1 MKREEIIK
9 EIKDKGYFVIQELVC
24 RHTYTRFGD
33 MSWQF
38 LDTELLHTLLVIR
51 QNIGRAI
58 YVNNWDSGGSLSQR
72 GLRCNICQLVK
83 SKTANNQIYL
93 TAHSNGAGVDFDV
106 KGMTAPEVRKWIKAN
121 AHLLPYAIRLE
132 EAVTWVHLDI
142 YDPCNGKKINTF
154 SA

>member
-38 LDTELLHTLLVIR
+38 LDTELLHTLFVIR

-72 GLRCNICQLVK
+72 SFTYI
-83 SKTANNQIYL
+83 
-93 TAHSNGAGVDFDV
+93 F
-106 KGMTAPEVRKWIKAN
+106 P
-121 AHLLPYAIRLE
+121 
-132 EAVTWVHLDI
+132 
-142 YDPCNGKKINTF
+142 F
-154 SA
+154 SPQQVCPAYSQ